1 MVRVRDVMEPL
12 GSWSEAEIQDGT
24 CVYEDDT
31 LGRAFAVLD
40 AEQIDSAIVRERSD
54 AQAVTGII
62 TKADAQAAYAR
73 RLAEISEEEH
83 R

>member
-1 MVRVRDVMEPL
+1 M
-12 GSWSEAEIQDGT
+12 SWSHWAAGESASPDGT

-31 LGRAFAVLD
+31 LGRALAVLD
-40 AEQIDSAIVRERSD
+40 AEQLDNAIVRERSD
-54 AQAVTGII
+54 AQTITGVI